1 MTLTNWPSVSAV
13 IPTRDRP
20 ELLAR
25 AVQSVLNQSYPG
37 PLECVVVFDQQAPR
51 MPDVDVPDGQM

>member
-1 MTLTNWPSVSAV
+1 MTQENWPSVTAV

-25 AVQSVLNQSYPG
+25 AVQSVLNQAYPG
-37 PLECVVVFDQQAPR
+37 AS
-51 MPDVDVPDGQM
+51 